1 MAEKELQKQVID
13 YLRGKGIFHYAITPP
28 DRRHNVYGV
37 KHQLPDIY
45 ILRNGVSIFIELKY
59 NAYKKAHAD
68 RQQKQAKVRQ
78 EIIQNG
84 GLAFLI
90 TSLEELKE
98 ILNG

>member
-1 MAEKELQKQVID
+1 MAEKELQREVID
-13 YLRGKGIFHYAITPP
+13 YLKSKNIFHYAITPP

-37 KHQLPDIY
+37 KNHLPDLY
-45 ILRNGVSIFIELKY
+45 ILKNGVSIFIELKDRQ
-59 NAYKKAHAD
+59 YKKAHAD

-78 EIIQNG
+78 EIIANG

-98 ILNG
+98 VL